1 MKSQPKSQYTVT
13 EMQLEDIEP
22 VTEMRLQ
29 SWLETYINEAA
40 GVTREWIEE
49 HNQKRLTQDAM
60 EKRQERFLDGK
71 ARGTFNGWVAKDAEG
86 TIIGS
91 ATATIDEN
99 GIRELGS
106 LYVDKAWHGTGV
118 AHELMRNVID
128 WLGGDKN
135 EILLGVVTYNE
146 RAKAFYRKWG
156 FEEVPGTD
164 HLFDAKIPEIKM
176 MRKVQS

>member
-1 MKSQPKSQYTVT
+1 
-13 EMQLEDIEP
+13 MQLEDIEP

-49 HNQKRLTQDAM
+49 HNQKRLSQDAM
-60 EKRQERFLDGK
+60 EERRERFLDGK
-71 ARGTFNGWVAKDAEG
+71 AQGTFNGWVAKDAEG

-99 GIRELGS
+99 GIRGLSS
-106 LYVDKAWHGTGV
+106 LYVDKTWHGTGV

-128 WLGGDKN
+128 WLGGDKH